1 MRAQGAFVSPGT
13 RISYKLRLLTVLQ
26 SNANARPV
34 SAQTSAPAQSLS
46 TDPIEEDE
54 SSLDAVNEGDQLVS
68 RVVQQLSTPKDQFL
82 QAGKDHANSIHEANQ
97 DGVQAFAKIAAPD
110 WTFYITNVEV
120 NIGRASDPPSD
131 DDSFHIDLGPSKTIS
146 RLHAVITFKEQ
157 WTLHVKGR
165 NGAKVDTQPMKAGLS
180 HTLKSGEVIEVAG
193 VEMMFVLPTEVSPLH
208 IHPSFLQRAGI
219 PASQATKPVPSSAN
233 QGSDDL
239 PPVPSAARSSN
250 SGPASQSQQ
259 PALAPAPTPTNKR
272 RPGTPPSA
280 SRRTTLMQMTS
291 PHPPGSATPFG
302 VPLEIDLSRDENKH
316 IKPQFSYAQMITQA
330 IMNTEDGKL
339 NLNGIYNF
347 IMDSYAYYRHQ
358 GLYGWQVSR
367 RAAIPGSFSR
377 GIGSAN
383 LLPIRTQYGTTYH

>member
-1 MRAQGAFVSPGT
+1 MS
-13 RISYKLRLLTVLQ
+13 
-26 SNANARPV
+26 
-34 SAQTSAPAQSLS
+34 
-46 TDPIEEDE
+46 
-54 SSLDAVNEGDQLVS
+54 AVNEGDQLVS
-68 RVVQQLSTPKDQFL
+68 RVVQQLSNPKDQFI
-82 QAGKDHANSIHEANQ
+82 QACKDHANTIHEANE
-97 DGVQAFAKIAAPD
+97 DGVQAFAKIAAQD
-110 WTFYITNVEV
+110 WTFYITKLEV

-131 DDSFHIDLGPSKTIS
+131 DDSVHIDLGPSKTIS
-146 RLHAVITFKEQ
+146 RLHAVITFNSKQEQ
-157 WTLHVKGR
+157 WLFHVKGR
-165 NGAKVDTQPMKAGLS
+165 NGAKIDTEPMKAGVS

-193 VEMMFVLPTEVSPLH
+193 VEMMFVLPTEISPLH

-219 PASQATKPVPSSAN
+219 RASQSTNAPPSSAN

-239 PPVPSAARSSN
+239 PPVASGARPSHG
-250 SGPASQSQQ
+250 GPASQQQ
-259 PALAPAPTPTNKR
+259 PALAPAPTPTSNR

-280 SRRTTLMQMTS
+280 LRRTTLVQMTS

-330 IMNTEDGKL
+330 IMNTEDEKL

-367 RAAIPGSFSR
+367 RAAVPGSFVSKSGR
-377 GIGSAN
+377 G
-383 LLPIRTQYGTTYH
+383 

>member
-1 MRAQGAFVSPGT
+1 M
-13 RISYKLRLLTVLQ
+13 
-26 SNANARPV
+26 
-34 SAQTSAPAQSLS
+34 
-46 TDPIEEDE
+46 
-54 SSLDAVNEGDQLVS
+54 
-68 RVVQQLSTPKDQFL
+68 
-82 QAGKDHANSIHEANQ
+82 
-97 DGVQAFAKIAAPD
+97 QAFAKIAALD
-110 WTFYITNVEV
+110 WTFYATKPEV

-131 DDSFHIDLGPSKTIS
+131 DDSVHIDLGPSKTIS
-146 RLHAVITFKEQ
+146 RLHAVISFNSKQE
-157 WTLHVKGR
+157 WMFHVKGR
-165 NGAKVDTQPMKAGLS
+165 NGAKVDTEPMKAGLS

-219 PASQATKPVPSSAN
+219 PASQATNPVPSSAN

-239 PPVPSAARSSN
+239 PPAPSAAHSSN

-367 RAAIPGSFSR
+367 RVATQAPSFEAWAELTS
-377 GIGSAN
+377 SP
-383 LLPIRTQYGTTYH
+383 LRTQYGTTSH